1 MSCLVD
7 NVLNVARQKTM
18 LTSQDHY
25 QQTVAFM
32 LASIIRLYIEDHIFN
47 IFNYFFLLSY
57 KLNKLKLYI
66 KHK

>member
-7 NVLNVARQKTM
+7 NVLNVAWQKTM

-32 LASIIRLYIEDHIFN
+32 LASMSRLKIED
-47 IFNYFFLLSY
+47 YEFFG
-57 KLNKLKLYI
+57 
-66 KHK
+66 